1 MMDFVICLHS
11 SNQPGLGVPAH
22 PRITP
27 PSLAHPP
34 FRVLHSPLEE
44 QVAGYRIA
52 HVAACALTPINVQA
66 YRNLNSSPATTLQM
80 HRDQGAGHNRQKL
93 DAEDDSVPARLGWI
107 QAGLQNVTWER
118 NYRS

>member
-1 MMDFVICLHS
+1 MLHS
-11 SNQPGLGVPAH
+11 L
-22 PRITP
+22 
-27 PSLAHPP
+27 
-34 FRVLHSPLEE
+34 LEE